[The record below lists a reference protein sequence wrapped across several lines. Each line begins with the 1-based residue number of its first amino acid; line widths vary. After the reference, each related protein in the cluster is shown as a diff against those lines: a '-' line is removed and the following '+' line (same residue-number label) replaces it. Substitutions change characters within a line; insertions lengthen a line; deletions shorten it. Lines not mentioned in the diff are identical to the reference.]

1 LLGGKVNVDGV
12 RFGRQIMSVPARPI
26 PAIIRGLLEFY
37 QTDREPRETFS
48 SWVARTPDEAIKAR
62 LQPFADVN
70 SSSEDIFV
78 DWGDTETYSLKLGR
92 GECVA

>member
-1 LLGGKVNVDGV
+1 VNADGV
-12 RFGRQIMSVPARPI
+12 QFGRQIMSVPARPI

-37 QTDREPRETFS
+37 QTNRQARETFS
-48 SWVARTPDEAIKAR
+48 SWVARTPDESIKAR